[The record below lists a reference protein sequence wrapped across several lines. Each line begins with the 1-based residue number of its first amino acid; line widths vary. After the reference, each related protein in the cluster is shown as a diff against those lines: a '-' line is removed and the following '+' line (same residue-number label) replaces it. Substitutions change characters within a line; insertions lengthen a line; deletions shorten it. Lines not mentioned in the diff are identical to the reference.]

1 MSDIMRVQKIQ
12 LEDKSYPLYIL
23 LDEKFNVIENVLKYI
38 KYLDNT
44 GKAPNTIKSYCYH
57 LKLFYDFLEQSNVS
71 LNDLNYEL
79 LANFVGWLRNPSG
92 LVNVENFNLGE
103 SKRQENTVNTIL
115 NATTNYL
122 EYLARLDEIKPLDI
136 FKMARGRSFKS
147 FLHHVKG
154 DKSFRKNT
162 LRLKEKKKITK
173 TLSQDEIK
181 EIINAC
187 HTYRDK
193 FLISLLYEGG
203 IRIGEALSLRLE
215 DIITWD
221 NEVKIQPR
229 DLSLNESYIKSKTER
244 IIHVTKE
251 LMGLYTNYLVY
262 EYDEELNHDYVFIN
276 QRGPNSGQPLK
287 YHSVADLVK
296 RISNRTGIE
305 FTLHMLRHTHAT
317 ELINDEWDESYVQ
330 KRLGHANVQTTRQ
343 FYVHPSNDIMK
354 KVYKKYLTTREEKKI
369 E

>member
-1 MSDIMRVQKIQ
+1 
-12 LEDKSYPLYIL
+12 
-23 LDEKFNVIENVLKYI
+23 
-38 KYLDNT
+38 T

-244 IIHVTKE
+244 I
-251 LMGLYTNYLVY
+251 
-262 EYDEELNHDYVFIN
+262 
-276 QRGPNSGQPLK
+276 
-287 YHSVADLVK
+287 
-296 RISNRTGIE
+296 
-305 FTLHMLRHTHAT
+305 
-317 ELINDEWDESYVQ
+317 
-330 KRLGHANVQTTRQ
+330 
-343 FYVHPSNDIMK
+343 
-354 KVYKKYLTTREEKKI
+354 
-369 E
+369 